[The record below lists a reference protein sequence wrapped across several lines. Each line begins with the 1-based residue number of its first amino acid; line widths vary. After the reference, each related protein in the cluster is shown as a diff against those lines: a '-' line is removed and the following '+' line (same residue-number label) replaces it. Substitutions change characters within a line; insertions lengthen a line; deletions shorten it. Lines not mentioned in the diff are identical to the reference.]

1 MWRLARDSLVSVLR
15 MCFDGGAVHSAG
27 IATMTGMYKGLE
39 TKHVLIL
46 AKVSTNEQGETVLW
60 GSNIG
65 LPSPALLGADP
76 RRASSREEAPV
87 QAAPAMVAS
96 AMAAPGRGAPGQVTF
111 EGVAPEMAAPG
122 RAALMRGASRNRKAN
137 PSRAP
142 HD

>member
-1 MWRLARDSLVSVLR
+1 M
-15 MCFDGGAVHSAG
+15 HSAG
-27 IATMTGMYKGLE
+27 IATMTGMHEGLE

-46 AKVSTNEQGETVLW
+46 AKVSTNGQGETVLW

-65 LPSPALLGADP
+65 LPFSALLGADP
-76 RRASSREEAPV
+76 RRASSWEEAPV
-87 QAAPAMVAS
+87 QAAPAMAAPAMVAS

-111 EGVAPEMAAPG
+111 EGVAPEMATPG